1 MAKANNDLQF
11 QSYIFTASKYN
22 FSVYEK
28 RILYRLIQLE
38 QKLINQEVLD
48 KCVKVDASLFGDKTY
63 RFPTSWLLASGE
75 TDDTEQTKSKNNT
88 RFINALKSLQ
98 EKFIEYENSDIYGR
112 VGIISKFEFEKRDR
126 FITFKADQKILEMI
140 LDFSKGWRSYELKT
154 AFNLKSQ
161 YAMRFYEL
169 IGNKNKPIEYGVNKF
184 LRMFGLEDKYKRTDG
199 SRNLGALKRF
209 VIDKAKS
216 ELDKISPYTFDYR
229 FIDNNSKIVLY
240 PIFQAEFST
249 AKIYNRNKALEDK
262 NIYSVLSET
271 EIKIFIEEF
280 GFTESGLK
288 SNYDLFNEC
297 KGVLPEN
304 YSFFFFQTAR
314 TYLKT
319 RKPRK
324 IQGAVIGILKNM
336 LNDYKSN
343 QKRT

>member
-1 MAKANNDLQF
+1 MAKANNNLQF

-22 FSVYEK
+22 FNVYEK

-48 KCVKVDASLFGDKTY
+48 KCVKVDVSLFGDKTY
-63 RFPTSWLLASGE
+63 RFPTTWLLASDE
-75 TDDTEQTKSKNNT
+75 NDDTEQTKSKNNT

-98 EKFIEYENSDIYGR
+98 EKFIEYENSDVYGR

-140 LDFSKGWRSYELKT
+140 LDFSKGWRAYELKT

-184 LRMFGLEDKYKRTDG
+184 LAMFGLEDKYKRTDG

-216 ELDKISPYTFDYR
+216 ELDKISPYTFEYS
-229 FIDNNSKIVLY
+229 FIDDNSKIILY
-240 PIFQAEFST
+240 PKFQEQFAT
-249 AKIYNRNKALEDK
+249 TKVYNREKSLENK
-262 NIYSVLSET
+262 NIHSILTKFEISVYLQ
-271 EIKIFIEEF
+271 EF
-280 GFTESGLK
+280 GFTEQGLK

-297 KGVLPEN
+297 KKVLPQD
-304 YSFFFFQTAR
+304 YHFFFFQTAR
-314 TYLKT
+314 TYLKLHN
-319 RKPRK
+319 PRK
-324 IQGAVIGILKNM
+324 KQGAIIGILKNM
-336 LNDYKSN
+336 LNDYKNS
-343 QKRT
+343 KK